1 MLLTGINLVCCMT
14 RTEHSSFFSWG
25 NLRTGSTAPWMFPGT
40 VELHHHHD
48 CILFF
53 LLSYLSLSPF
63 TSLYFTLSFS
73 ACFVSCVKVKRNSLG
88 IGGCCLFYLPW
99 FVLFLWCSCLVS
111 LMNHLESWLKCVL
124 VFSFWFPWLP
134 CRPLL
139 PTLLIV
145 CCGKFLVWGLL
156 YFCYFLEGECNAMN
170 HWQTTTEP
178 NGRATDHRKI
188 CYVFHSV
195 LYTYIAKAMS
205 VKIVVQCNQ

>member
-1 MLLTGINLVCCMT
+1 MLHDKD
-14 RTEHSSFFSWG
+14 RTFLLFLLRELKDWKYSSLNVSRDCGAPSPPWLHS
-25 NLRTGSTAPWMFPGT
+25 L
-40 VELHHHHD
+40 
-48 CILFF
+48 F

-156 YFCYFLEGECNAMN
+156 YFCYFFEGECNAMN